1 MNDTVSLLL
10 AKAIKARNNQR
21 VGHEAA
27 ISRYLC
33 TSAHLQM
40 FVTFY
45 IHI

>member
-10 AKAIKARNNQR
+10 AKAIKTLNNQR

-27 ISRYLC
+27 ISIYLC
-33 TSAHLQM
+33 TSAHLQI
-40 FVTFY
+40 FAAFY